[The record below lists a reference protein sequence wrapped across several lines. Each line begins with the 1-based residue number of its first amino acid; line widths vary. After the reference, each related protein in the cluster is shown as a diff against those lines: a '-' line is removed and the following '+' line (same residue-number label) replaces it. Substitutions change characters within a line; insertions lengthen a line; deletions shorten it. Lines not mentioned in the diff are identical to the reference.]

1 MKLND
6 YWKIID
12 GLKAISIAG
21 KYMELSEILKGKSGR
36 ELFHFH
42 FITTHLLRYL
52 RLCDMDKVIQFLYRE
67 EYHESMTHDVMCS
80 TILKGSKFYGKII
93 TNPYEISEE
102 DKLSLEYGKESLY
115 QLAESVAVEIGEFSN
130 MDTEMEL
137 FLGKGGHFESSIEH
151 AENSL
156 LSVTEVNFFKK
167 MDKLR
172 HDFDLKSKDFSTDDE
187 IVKIV
192 DFIFDNFDLDE

>member
-12 GLKAISIAG
+12 GLKAISIGG
-21 KYMELSEILKGKSGR
+21 KYMELSEILKSKCGR

-42 FITTHLLRYL
+42 FITSHLLRHL

-67 EYHESMTHDVMCS
+67 EYYNALTADVMCS
-80 TILKGSKFYGKII
+80 TILKGSQFYGKII
-93 TNPYEISEE
+93 TNPYEITED
-102 DKLSLEYGKESLY
+102 DKLSLEYGKESLF
-115 QLAESVAVEIGEFSN
+115 QLAENIAVEIGEFSN
-130 MDTEMEL
+130 MDTEIKL
-137 FLGKGGHFESSIEH
+137 FLGKGGQCFDSNIEY

-156 LSVTEVNFFKK
+156 LSVTEDKFFKK

-172 HDFDLKSKDFSTDDE
+172 DDLMSVDHSTNDFDDFDD
-187 IVKIV
+187 
-192 DFIFDNFDLDE
+192 FDE